1 MTAILLGY
9 RDIDAARRF
18 FVDALGFR
26 EDWEARNDNGE
37 LTRSHVRFDDTV
49 LMLDK
54 PGAHGVLSPREVGGL
69 THLIVIQVQN
79 LDAHHAKAVAGGATI
94 LVEPAGRPWGRD
106 YELQDPEGYIFS
118 FFEE

>member
-9 RDIDAARRF
+9 RDIEAARSF

-26 EDWEARNDNGE
+26 EDWAARDDDGR
-37 LTRSHVRFDDTV
+37 LSRSHVRFDDTV

-54 PGAHGVLSPREVGGL
+54 PGAHGVLSPGDAGGL
-69 THLIVIQVQN
+69 THLIVIQVQD
-79 LDAHHAKAVAGGATI
+79 LDAHHAQAVAGGATI
-94 LVEPAGRPWGRD
+94 LVEPAERPWGRD
-106 YELQDPEGYIFS
+106 YELQDAEGYIFS